1 MDTQRHL
8 RGHEQCRACGPD
20 GFLIEGPPQDCPGG
34 LTVETCFS
42 EAHQGWIQVPHGGI
56 GMALVLELARSQ
68 APDGAGYFIDYPFR
82 GSFRWGGPVVS
93 IGEKVAISIE
103 PQAGGIRG
111 GIWKAGGQDSFP
123 YLSAVLISCAVEP
136 ETVSSRAL
144 SLVEALGTDLKNKAF
159 QLPRY
164 RECFVCGVER
174 QAPGLRS
181 TFYLIQHEQNNT
193 NGVFSFH
200 GLDPDDEDNFY
211 WLRISDKELH
221 PGVVASV
228 MDEVMGWSGFVT
240 CKQGGVTVKIEIDFL
255 RPVSPGERLLCCGRC
270 THVKGR
276 DPRRQFWFSEAMVI
290 PLLGDDHVPVAV
302 GRGQW
307 LTVPMLT
314 EEMKSNL
321 LPRSAV
327 SDLFS

>member
-1 MDTQRHL
+1 MVTQRHL

-20 GFLIEGPPQDCPGG
+20 GFLIEGPGPFQDRPGS
-34 LTVETCFS
+34 LTVETCLS
-42 EAHQGWIQVPHGGI
+42 EAHQGWIHVPHGGI
-56 GMALVLELARSQ
+56 GMALILELARSH
-68 APDGAGYFIDYPFR
+68 APDGEGCFIDYPFR
-82 GSFRWGGPVVS
+82 GSFRWGGPAVS
-93 IGEKVAISIE
+93 IGERVAISIE
-103 PQAGGIRG
+103 PQPGRIRG
-111 GIWKAGGQDSFP
+111 SIWKAEEQASFP
-123 YLSAVLISCAVEP
+123 YLSAVLTDCAVEP
-136 ETVSSRAL
+136 EALSSRAL
-144 SLVEALGTDLKNKAF
+144 SLVESLGTDLKARAF
-159 QLPRY
+159 ELPRY
-164 RECFVCGVER
+164 RECFVCGFER
-174 QAPGLRS
+174 QAPGLRC
-181 TFYLIQHEQNNT
+181 TFYLIQQNGT
-193 NGVFSFH
+193 KSVFSFH
-200 GLDPDDEDNFY
+200 GLDPDDEDHFY

-276 DPRRQFWFSEAMVI
+276 GPHRQFWFSEAMVL

-307 LTVPMLT
+307 LAVPMLT

-327 SDLFS
+327 LDLFS